1 MMDKITIRIFLTIT
15 ISTLFFAIPA
25 LSYSPFSDE
34 IQRKYSVNARCEV
47 CHTTSG
53 LNSFGIEFK
62 NLWQKDKKNLSKNL
76 ELLESEDSDQDG
88 YSNYKEI
95 LSESLPGDKFSKP
108 LKNEELQKSH

>member
-1 MMDKITIRIFLTIT
+1 MMNKTTIRISLTIT

-53 LNSFGIEFK
+53 LNNFGNEFK
-62 NLWQKDKKNLSKNL
+62 ILWLKDKKNLSKNL

-108 LKNEELQKSH
+108 IKNEEMKKNH

>member
-1 MMDKITIRIFLTIT
+1 MMDKTTVRIFFTIT
-15 ISTLFFAIPA
+15 ISALFFAIPA

-53 LNSFGIEFK
+53 LNNFGIEFK
-62 NLWQKDKKNLSKNL
+62 NLWQKDKKNLSRNL

-108 LKNEELQKSH
+108 IKNEELKKSH